1 MDEKELLDQEQ
12 DQEEMENEDE
22 GQDETDYKALSE
34 QYKAQAEKEKAR
46 ADKYEGRYKS
56 IKKQEKPESKSDFS
70 EDDVEERIYSKVEF
84 YNQHQGASEYRN
96 DIENLVKTKGLER
109 EDAMKLVLA
118 QKAPE
123 KLVDPAFLNKGNSGN
138 VSMQGTPKANT
149 KELNVENIKSA
160 QTLEELDELAGIA

>member
-1 MDEKELLDQEQ
+1 MDEKELLDQEL
-12 DQEEMENEDE
+12 DQEMEEEDE
-22 GQDETDYKALSE
+22 GQDEPDYKALSE

-70 EDDVEERIYSKVEF
+70 EDDVEERVFQRVNF
-84 YNQHQGASEYRN
+84 YNQHQGAGEYKTE
-96 DIENLVKTKGLER
+96 IEALVKDKGLER

>member
-1 MDEKELLDQEQ
+1 MDEKELLDQEM
-12 DQEEMENEDE
+12 DQEMENEDE
-22 GQDETDYKALSE
+22 GQDEPDYKALSE

-56 IKKQEKPESKSDFS
+56 IKKQEKADSKSDFS
-70 EDDVEERIYSKVEF
+70 EDDVEERVFQRVNF
-84 YNQHQGASEYRN
+84 YNQHQWASEYKTE
-96 DIENLVKTKGLER
+96 IEALVKDKGLER
-109 EDAMKLVLA
+109 EDAMRLVFA

-123 KLVDPAFLNKGNSGN
+123 KLVDPAFLNKGNNGN

>member
-1 MDEKELLDQEQ
+1 MDEKELLDQEM

-22 GQDETDYKALSE
+22 GQDEPDYKALSE

-70 EDDVEERIYSKVEF
+70 EDDVEERVFQRVNF
-84 YNQHQGASEYRN
+84 YNQHQGASEYKTE
-96 DIENLVKTKGLER
+96 IEALVKDKGLER

-138 VSMQGTPKANT
+138 VSMQGAPKANT

>member
-1 MDEKELLDQEQ
+1 MDEKELLDQEL

-70 EDDVEERIYSKVEF
+70 EDDVEERVFQRVNF
-84 YNQHQGASEYRN
+84 YNQHQGASEYKTE
-96 DIENLVKTKGLER
+96 IEALVKDKGLER

-149 KELNVENIKSA
+149 KEFNVEDIKSA

>member
-1 MDEKELLDQEQ
+1 MDEKELHDQEM
-12 DQEEMENEDE
+12 DQEMENEDQE
-22 GQDETDYKALSE
+22 QDEPDYKALSE

-56 IKKQEKPESKSDFS
+56 LKKQEKPDSNPDFS

-84 YNQHQGASEYRN
+84 YNQHQGASEYKN
-96 DIENLVKTKGLER
+96 DIENLVKTKGLDR

-123 KLVDPAFLNKGNSGN
+123 KLVDPAYFNKKDAGST
-138 VSMQGTPKANT
+138 SMQGTTPTSKAPT
-149 KELNVENIKSA
+149 VENILKAKSVK
-160 QTLEELDELAGIA
+160 ELDEMVGIA

>member
-1 MDEKELLDQEQ
+1 MDEKELHDQEM
-12 DQEEMENEDE
+12 DQEMENEDQE
-22 GQDETDYKALSE
+22 QNEPDYKTLSL

-56 IKKQEKPESKSDFS
+56 LKKQEKPESKSEFS

-84 YNQHQGASEYRN
+84 YNQHQGASEYKN
-96 DIENLVKTKGLER
+96 DIENLVKTKGLDR

-123 KLVDPAFLNKGNSGN
+123 KLVDPAYFNKKDAGST
-138 VSMQGTPKANT
+138 SMQGTTPTSKAPT
-149 KELNVENIKSA
+149 VENILKAKSVK
-160 QTLEELDELAGIA
+160 ELDEMVGIA

>member
-1 MDEKELLDQEQ
+1 MDEKELHDQEMDQEMGNEDQEQ
-12 DQEEMENEDE
+12 DEP
-22 GQDETDYKALSE
+22 DYKALSE

-56 IKKQEKPESKSDFS
+56 LKKQDKPESKSEFS

-84 YNQHQGASEYRN
+84 YNQHQGASEYKN
-96 DIENLVKTKGLER
+96 DIENLVKTKGLDR

-123 KLVDPAFLNKGNSGN
+123 KLVDPAYFNKKDAGST
-138 VSMQGTPKANT
+138 SMQGTTPTSKAPT
-149 KELNVENIKSA
+149 VENILKAKSVK
-160 QTLEELDELAGIA
+160 ELDEMVGLA